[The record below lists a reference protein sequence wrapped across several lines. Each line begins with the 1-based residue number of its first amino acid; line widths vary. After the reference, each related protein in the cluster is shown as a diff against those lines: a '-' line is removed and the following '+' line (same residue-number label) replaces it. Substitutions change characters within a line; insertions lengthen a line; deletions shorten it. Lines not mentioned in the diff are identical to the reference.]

1 MATAR
6 SVTELRRW
14 GDLAVVRRALKARMP
29 ECCDSGSVGLKQVA
43 ELCRRDSR
51 ARPRDCNSMR
61 DEMLLIGCDWDLNH
75 DRLED
80 QSDRCLQRV
89 ADFLR

>member
-29 ECCDSGSVGLKQVA
+29 ELANATVGLKQVA
-43 ELCRRDSR
+43 ELCRRD
-51 ARPRDCNSMR
+51 ALVRPRDCNRMR
-61 DEMLLIGCDWDLNH
+61 DQMLTIGCEWDLTR

-80 QSDRCLQRV
+80 QSDRCLEHV

>member
-1 MATAR
+1 MATAK

-14 GDLAVVRRALKARMP
+14 GDLAVVRRALKVRMP
-29 ECCDSGSVGLKQVA
+29 EFGDCDVGLRQVA

-51 ARPRDCNSMR
+51 ARPRDCINMR
-61 DEMLLIGCDWDLNH
+61 DEMLMIGCDWDLAR

-80 QSDRCLQRV
+80 QSDGCLQRV

>member
-1 MATAR
+1 MATAK

-29 ECCDSGSVGLKQVA
+29 ELAECSVGLRQVA
-43 ELCRRDSR
+43 ELCRRDSL
-51 ARPRDCNSMR
+51 ARPRDCNRMR
-61 DEMLLIGCDWDLNH
+61 DQMLTIGCDWNLSR
-75 DRLED
+75 DRLEE
-80 QSDRCLQRV
+80 QSDCCLQGV

>member
-1 MATAR
+1 MSTAR

-14 GDLAVVRRALKARMP
+14 GDLAAIRRALKTRMP
-29 ECCDSGSVGLKQVA
+29 EAAETSVGLKQVA
-43 ELCRRDSR
+43 ELCRRDSL
-51 ARPRDCNSMR
+51 ARPRDCNRTR
-61 DEMLLIGCDWDLNH
+61 DQLLTIGCDWNLAR

-80 QSDRCLQRV
+80 QSDRCLQFV